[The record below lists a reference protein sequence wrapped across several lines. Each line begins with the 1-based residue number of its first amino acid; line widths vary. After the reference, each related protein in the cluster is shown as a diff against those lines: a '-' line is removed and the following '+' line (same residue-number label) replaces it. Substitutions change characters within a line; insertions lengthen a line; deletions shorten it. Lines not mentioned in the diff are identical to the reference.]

1 MREDV
6 WAYVGAVIVCILG
19 GVLKIFYWGA
29 VAAVVI
35 YVAKCL
41 FGLM

>member
-6 WAYVGAVIVCILG
+6 WAYVVAVIVYILG
-19 GVLKIFYWGA
+19 GVLKILYWGA

-35 YVAKCL
+35 YVAKWL